1 MPGHFLGRN
10 VELGKYMDRII
21 GIVIIPFRINNFLLF
36 CSLALCFYFVY
47 INVSFEHVIPFHQV
61 INALRVEKMFNM
73 EGAVC
78 NT

>member
-1 MPGHFLGRN
+1 MTKL
-10 VELGKYMDRII
+10 LS
-21 GIVIIPFRINNFLLF
+21 IVIFKIQFHNLF
-36 CSLALCFYFVY
+36 MYLFYFVY